1 MDYEEYIK
9 GKYMKMALKGIRIPF
24 SEDWEKAIVAVQCLF
39 TVNSTMNNNA
49 LKLIN
54 AIPEAFM
61 DKFEKAQPIELDA
74 DSHKYVE
81 LLLRVQNYMRTI
93 NTVSRTYIPQL
104 IDIIIKNRASIDAG
118 LYKYFLG
125 NRSVLE
131 NYAETAQEQVKA
143 IDNSLNE
150 SFKSNSGEIDGIRKG
165 MSETFV
171 KTQEDIN
178 VILDK
183 INTTLDLQR
192 ILKVE
197 L

>member
-54 AIPEAFM
+54 AIPESFM

-150 SFKSNSGEIDGIRKG
+150 SFKSNLGEIEGIRKG

>member
-1 MDYEEYIK
+1 M
-9 GKYMKMALKGIRIPF
+9 
-24 SEDWEKAIVAVQCLF
+24 
-39 TVNSTMNNNA
+39 
-49 LKLIN
+49 
-54 AIPEAFM
+54 
-61 DKFEKAQPIELDA
+61 
-74 DSHKYVE
+74 
-81 LLLRVQNYMRTI
+81 
-93 NTVSRTYIPQL
+93 
-104 IDIIIKNRASIDAG
+104 
-118 LYKYFLG
+118 
-125 NRSVLE
+125 LE

>member
-183 INTTLDLQR
+183 INTTLDLQK